1 VKPIVAIIAQ
11 GAMGTGLARRLTEHG
26 VTVLTDVAG
35 RSEASRA
42 RARASGMTPVNRE
55 ELTRADI
62 VMSVMPP
69 VLALPF
75 AADLAPIL
83 KRTPRK
89 PLFVDCNAVN
99 PTTVQLIA
107 QVIEPSGAAFVDVG
121 IIGLPPRDGAP
132 EPRLYA
138 AGSAA
143 DRMVALNDY
152 GLQVRVLEGSVG
164 TASALKMSYGGITK
178 GLIFVAS
185 AMLLAAA
192 RAGVAAPLAAELSE
206 SEPQLLASLSRR
218 IPDMLPKA
226 YRWVAEMEQ
235 ISGFAAADPSAA
247 ALYQS
252 AARFYERMAADVS
265 NGGAETAAFDEFFG
279 SPDRLD
285 SKASNPR

>member
-1 VKPIVAIIAQ
+1 MKPIVAIVAQ
-11 GAMGTGLARRLTEHG
+11 GTMGTGLARRLTEHG

-35 RSEASRA
+35 RSEASHA
-42 RARASGMTPVNRE
+42 RARAAGMTPVNRE
-55 ELTRADI
+55 DLTRADI
-62 VMSVMPP
+62 ILSVMPP

-75 AADLAPIL
+75 AADLAQIL
-83 KRTPRK
+83 ERAPRK

-99 PTTVQLIA
+99 PATVSSIA
-107 QVIEPSGAAFVDVG
+107 QVIEPTGAAFVDVG
-121 IIGLPPRDGAP
+121 IIGLPPSDGRP

-143 DRMVALNDY
+143 DRLAALNDY
-152 GLQVRVLEGSVG
+152 GLHVRVIEGRLGS
-164 TASALKMSYGGITK
+164 ASALKMSYGGITK
-178 GLIFVAS
+178 GLIFVSS

-247 ALYQS
+247 ALYQ
-252 AARFYERMAADVS
+252 AAAQFYDRMAADVVT
-265 NGGAETAAFDEFFG
+265 GGAETSAFDEFFR
-279 SPDRLD
+279 SCV
-285 SKASNPR
+285 

>member
-1 VKPIVAIIAQ
+1 VKPIVAIVAQ
-11 GAMGTGLARRLTEHG
+11 GAMGTGLGRSLTGHG
-26 VTVLTDVAG
+26 VTVLTDLAG

-42 RARASGMTPVNRE
+42 RALAAGMTPVNRE

-62 VMSVMPP
+62 IMSVMPP

-83 KRTPRK
+83 GRAARK

-99 PTTVQLIA
+99 PATVQLIA

-121 IIGLPPRDGAP
+121 IIGLPPREGAP

-138 AGSAA
+138 AGSAT
-143 DRMVALNDY
+143 DRLAVLSDY
-152 GLQVRVLEGSVG
+152 GLHIRIIEGPAG

-185 AMLLAAA
+185 AMLLAAT

-218 IPDMLPKA
+218 IPDMLTKA

-247 ALYQS
+247 ALYQ
-252 AARFYERMAADVS
+252 AAAGFYERMAADVADH
-265 NGGAETAAFDEFFG
+265 GAETAAFSEFFRPL
-279 SPDRLD
+279 SD
-285 SKASNPR
+285 